1 MLSWLCAIHIWVYKD
16 NGIFYGGGF
25 LLLNLAGIFQTNY
38 LIRMHNS
45 CVIRT
50 NHYWLLADLLLFL
63 FEKNKTKQNK
73 TKPKPSINY
82 VKAMMLRRRRWIH
95 HQPPEL

>member
-1 MLSWLCAIHIWVYKD
+1 M
-16 NGIFYGGGF
+16 GFFMGGGF

>member
-1 MLSWLCAIHIWVYKD
+1 MRDPHLGVQGQWDFLW
-16 NGIFYGGGF
+16 GGGF

-63 FEKNKTKQNK
+63 FEKKNKTKTKQNK
-73 TKPKPSINY
+73 TKT
-82 VKAMMLRRRRWIH
+82 IH
-95 HQPPEL
+95 QLC